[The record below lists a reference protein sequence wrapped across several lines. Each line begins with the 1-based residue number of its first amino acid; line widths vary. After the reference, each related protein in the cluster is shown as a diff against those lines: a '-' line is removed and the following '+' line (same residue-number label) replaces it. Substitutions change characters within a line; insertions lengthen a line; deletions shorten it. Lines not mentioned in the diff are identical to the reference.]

1 MNLNYRAIV
10 NITGGILIVFSIC
23 FILPAIVSLIYS
35 EKSNAII
42 FFAVAVFVFLMGTLL
57 KSLIKPDDTHLRIRD
72 GFFVVSLVWILIPL
86 IGAAPL
92 TLSGDM
98 PSYIDAIFESCSG
111 FSTTGSTVLTDVEAM
126 SQGMLFWRSFTH
138 WLGGMGIL
146 ILAIA
151 VIPMLYSGKQNIAL
165 ESTGP
170 SFDKTSSK
178 LSDSARQLYILY
190 FSFTLIQIILLMFGG
205 MNLFDASIH
214 TFGSVGTG
222 GFSNYND
229 SVAHFDSLYIEIVII
244 VFMFLCGVNFN
255 LFFTGFRRGIKSF
268 IGNPEFKLYLI
279 ITCTISVLI
288 GFTLVFSGNC
298 SNPGK
303 AFTDSV
309 FQVVSVITTT
319 GFFTADYDVW
329 PQFARALIFLLFFI
343 GGCASSTAGGIKV
356 FRILVLLKLV
366 KRSIG
371 TRLHPNA
378 VIKIKIKGSSISNDL
393 VSNVASFTFL
403 YLCLIA
409 AGSVLVSLD
418 GYDMI
423 TTISAVMT
431 CLGNIGPGFNLVGPV
446 MNFDIFSGWAKGVLS
461 FLMIAG
467 RLELFTFLA
476 FFTPHFWNSDRY

>member
-1 MNLNYRAIV
+1 MNLNYKAIV

-42 FFAVAVFVFLMGTLL
+42 FFAVAVFVFLAGALL
-57 KSLIKPDDTHLRIRD
+57 KALIKPDDTHLRIRD
-72 GFFVVSLVWILIPL
+72 GFFVVSLIWILIPL

-98 PSYIDAIFESCSG
+98 PSYIDAVFESCSG
-111 FSTTGSTVLTDVEAM
+111 FSTTGSTVLTDIEAM

-190 FSFTLIQIILLMFGG
+190 FSFTLLQIILLMFGG

-244 VFMFLCGVNFN
+244 IFMFLCGINFN
-255 LFFTGFRRGIKSF
+255 LFFTGFRQGIKSF

-288 GFTLVFSGNC
+288 GLTLVFSGSY

-319 GFFTADYDVW
+319 GFFTADYDIW

-356 FRILVLLKLV
+356 FRILVLL
-366 KRSIG
+366 
-371 TRLHPNA
+371 
-378 VIKIKIKGSSISNDL
+378 
-393 VSNVASFTFL
+393 
-403 YLCLIA
+403 
-409 AGSVLVSLD
+409 
-418 GYDMI
+418 
-423 TTISAVMT
+423 
-431 CLGNIGPGFNLVGPV
+431 
-446 MNFDIFSGWAKGVLS
+446 
-461 FLMIAG
+461 
-467 RLELFTFLA
+467 
-476 FFTPHFWNSDRY
+476 